1 VGHRTAVGDFG
12 LDDRQC
18 LQAAYVAGDK
28 QVGLVIV
35 RVQVVT
41 VWEVDVKNP
50 DDQQEWWDK
59 LMAEYR
65 AARDY
70 GPVMETVEMRRLG

>member
-1 VGHRTAVGDFG
+1 M
-12 LDDRQC
+12 
-18 LQAAYVAGDK
+18 
-28 QVGLVIV
+28 GLVIV